1 MLPRGVTTPKKL
13 VPRAQ
18 MIFFFQLDILG
29 EGMLL
34 VQASEGKE
42 PGNIT
47 YNNCIMKESGPSQ
60 CELNAHARSY

>member
-1 MLPRGVTTPKKL
+1 
-13 VPRAQ
+13 
-18 MIFFFQLDILG
+18 
-29 EGMLL
+29 MLL

-60 CELNAHARSY
+60 CGLTVHAHSYYTVSVNSLEFQNMLRAILQT